1 VAAGIAS
8 RSSSVHVSCCN
19 GRKKTYTTLRR
30 RGATVALL
38 RRITLGRVAALLR
51 GVIFAGRRTVAGLL
65 VAVFDPGQIPNTSS
79 EIPAFQVI
87 YSTSTSIADAIKQW
101 CDIRENRQSATGSDI
116 EDKAGQRGNSRVGRV
131 LVLLVRHGCGVGSG
145 QWQEK

>member
-1 VAAGIAS
+1 LTYL
-8 RSSSVHVSCCN
+8 R
-19 GRKKTYTTLRR
+19 GR
-30 RGATVALL
+30 ALG
-38 RRITLGRVAALLR
+38 ITLGRRVALLLR
-51 GVIFAGRRTVAGLL
+51 VAVLAGGRTVAGLL

>member
-1 VAAGIAS
+1 LTYL
-8 RSSSVHVSCCN
+8 R
-19 GRKKTYTTLRR
+19 GR
-30 RGATVALL
+30 ALG
-38 RRITLGRVAALLR
+38 ITLGRRVALLLR
-51 GVIFAGRRTVAGLL
+51 VAVLAGGRTVAGLL
-65 VAVFDPGQIPNTSS
+65 VAVFDPGQIPNKSS
-79 EIPAFQVI
+79 KTQPLQVI